1 MPRTLSNI
9 EFFNTPEGEVMIR
22 TDERVYTYQPEDKAL
37 TSELF
42 ARIESEYPK
51 AFSALSDIYRKSRA
65 NVNYYRYLVCHRF
78 IRCNFGSLDKK
89 KDIDGIGR
97 FTFEEVNCP
106 IKGECKYAGVICGAE
121 FDTRLTARQQEVM
134 KLYCPGIELE
144 EIAERLYI
152 SPETVKTTKRDAF
165 RKAGVHDIREFMA
178 KYKDII

>member
-1 MPRTLSNI
+1 MQELRNI
-9 EFFNTPEGEVMIR
+9 EFFNDPEGGVMIR
-22 TDERVYTYQPEDKAL
+22 DDEGVHTYQPEDKEL
-37 TSELF
+37 TSVLF

-51 AFSALSDIYRKSRA
+51 AFKALAEIYHKSRA

-89 KDIDGIGR
+89 QDIDGAGR
-97 FTFEEVNCP
+97 FTFDEVSCP
-106 IKGECKYAGVICGAE
+106 IKGECKYAGIICGAE

-134 KLYCPGIELE
+134 KLYCQGIELE
-144 EIAERLYI
+144 EIAEQLYI

>member
-106 IKGECKYAGVICGAE
+106 IKGECKYAADGSPAGGDEALLSGYR
-121 FDTRLTARQQEVM
+121 TRRDRRA
-134 KLYCPGIELE
+134 
-144 EIAERLYI
+144 ALYI
-152 SPETVKTTKRDAF
+152 A
-165 RKAGVHDIREFMA
+165 
-178 KYKDII
+178 

>member
-1 MPRTLSNI
+1 MKRLHNI
-9 EFFNTPEGEVMIR
+9 EFFSAPEGGVMIR
-22 TDERVYTYQPEDKAL
+22 DNEGMHTYQPEDKEL
-37 TSELF
+37 TGTLF

-51 AFSALSDIYRKSRA
+51 AFKALTEIYCKSRA

-89 KDIDGIGR
+89 QDIDGAGR
-97 FTFEEVNCP
+97 FTFEEVSCP
-106 IKGECKYAGVICGAE
+106 LKGECKYSGVICGAE

-134 KLYCPGIELE
+134 KLYCQGMEPE
-144 EIAERLYI
+144 EIAEQLYI

-178 KYKDII
+178 KYKDVL